1 MCNHNN
7 TTTTEIC
14 QECESTGCK
23 VFLTTDC
30 VTLSEDLSCSNILK
44 GQTLSET
51 IRQLDAYICTKFN
64 SIPNFF
70 ELINAGTTGARVY
83 KGVNMLGKKELRRLV
98 DSNLINIV
106 EGTNDI
112 TISVDEVALA
122 AFIANIS
129 TADGSETKI
138 ISGTPNVVI
147 EGNGMEGDEYV
158 INVEQST
165 ASNVGITGAGVFKEL
180 SSYDYKFRKIKS
192 TDNSVTITQGIDDI
206 NLSVAPSTF
215 LTDTPVVLASGKT
228 LGKYT
233 NGQTIL
239 SAGKTFEEVIKDI
252 ALEYVSP
259 AFSSFSITGQPTTVE
274 VGTTLSGSKTFT
286 WGITLNS
293 GVVPTIDIYDNTASA
308 TLLAATP
315 NDGTQAQAINTI
327 QLNANNATQS
337 WKGIANNSNG
347 ANVESGNFVVTSL
360 FNRFWGAVATLPASS
375 VDGTANRAYANLL
388 TTDVKTNGTN
398 TFTLVTGTTSNKFIV
413 LLPPDVTIVNVTDT
427 GNLGLDITS
436 SYILSTITIKDAGG
450 TDRAYN
456 QYLFNP
462 AGAYPTTT
470 NHVITTN

>member
-122 AFIANIS
+122 AFIENTA

-138 ISGTPNVVI
+138 VSGTPNVVI

-158 INVEQST
+158 INVE
-165 ASNVGITGAGVFKEL
+165 
-180 SSYDYKFRKIKS
+180 
-192 TDNSVTITQGIDDI
+192 
-206 NLSVAPSTF
+206 PSTF
-215 LTDTPVVLASGKT
+215 LTNTPVVLASGKT
-228 LGKYT
+228 LGKYS
-233 NGQTIL
+233 NGDTIL

-413 LLPPDVTIVNVTDT
+413 LLPPSVTITNVTDT

>member
-1 MCNHNN
+1 MCNCNN
-7 TTTTEIC
+7 TTTTTTTELC
-14 QECESTGCK
+14 QQCSDTGCK
-23 VFLTTDC
+23 VFLKSECITNVTTD
-30 VTLSEDLSCSNILK
+30 LECSNIIK
-44 GQTLSET
+44 GQTLDET
-51 IRQLDAYICTKFN
+51 LVKLDAYICTKFD
-64 SIPNFF
+64 SISNFF
-70 ELINAGTTGARVY
+70 EIINAGTTGVGIY
-83 KGVNMLGKKELRRLV
+83 KGVNMLGKKEFKRLV
-98 DSNLINIV
+98 DSSLINIV
-106 EGTNDI
+106 ADTNGDTI
-112 TISVDEVALA
+112 TISVDETALA
-122 AFIANIS
+122 TLIENTS

-147 EGNGMEGDEYV
+147 EGNGTEGDEYV
-158 INVEQST
+158 INVEVDGSET
-165 ASNVGITGAGVFKEL
+165 KINAGTNITKSGVG
-180 SSYDYKFRKIKS
+180 
-192 TDNSVTITQGIDDI
+192 TIADPFVI
-206 NLSVAPSTF
+206 NAVIPPSTF
-215 LTDTPVVLASGKT
+215 LTNTPVVLASGKT

-252 ALEYVSP
+252 ALEYVNP
-259 AFSSFSITGQPTTVE
+259 TFSSFSITGQPITVE

-293 GVVPTIDIYDNTASA
+293 GIVPTIDIYDNTASA

-337 WKGIANNSNG
+337 WKRIANNSNG

-375 VDGTANRAYANLL
+375 VDGAANRVYANLL
-388 TTDVKTNGTN
+388 TTTAKTNGTN

-413 LLPPDVTIVNVTDT
+413 LLPPSVTITNVTDT

-462 AGAYPTTT
+462 AGVFPTTT